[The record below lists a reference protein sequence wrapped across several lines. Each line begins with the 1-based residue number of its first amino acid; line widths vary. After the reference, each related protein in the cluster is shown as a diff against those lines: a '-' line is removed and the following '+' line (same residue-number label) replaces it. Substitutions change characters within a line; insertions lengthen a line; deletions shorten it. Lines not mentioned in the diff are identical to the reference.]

1 MGSSGPDGGASPL
14 PGPVWPLEGVR
25 HHLAGDCAAA
35 AVSLREATVQQLA
48 GEGLF
53 RSEATGGLIVVLAES
68 GRLAE
73 ARKVLADNAPDAVA
87 VIPGML
93 GWAQAWVLA
102 ASGRTTDAADLAVR
116 TAEQTAAVG
125 AISAAF
131 WYLADAARLGAVRPA
146 AELAEGLAD
155 AVGSDITA
163 ARLAGIRARA
173 ANRAESLVA
182 AAEAHLAVGL
192 FGHAAELADLAG
204 DRAQR
209 ARGRGAD
216 AAAARAGAVA
226 ALARRTLGT
235 VCAARRYPSS

>member
-1 MGSSGPDGGASPL
+1 M
-14 PGPVWPLEGVR
+14 
-25 HHLAGDCAAA
+25 
-35 AVSLREATVQQLA
+35 
-48 GEGLF
+48 
-53 RSEATGGLIVVLAES
+53 
-68 GRLAE
+68 
-73 ARKVLADNAPDAVA
+73 
-87 VIPGML
+87 
-93 GWAQAWVLA
+93 LA

-173 ANRAESLVA
+173 ANRAEPLVA

-192 FGHAAELADLAG
+192 LGHAAELADLAG